1 MYFMKYLISLISLF
15 ILSNILIA
23 GSPIIIFSDTANLS
37 VIGNS
42 IQILEDKTN
51 NLSIQEIFSSND
63 FKQSTVQN
71 PNLGV
76 SNSTFWI
83 KFTLQNSSN
92 YNNLLLELSAP
103 LIDEATLYM
112 YSPDS
117 SFTVQKI
124 DKSQSFFLRKYKHQ
138 NYIFDINVPQNQV
151 RTFFMKIK
159 SGKLIQLPMT
169 IGTPQLTF
177 ESIVF
182 KDLLSGLYFGTIL
195 IILLYNMFLYFT
207 VRDKNYLYYILY
219 ILFIGVTQACL
230 YEYAYK
236 YLWPNSSWMAI
247 HSIFFIPSLS
257 GIAAILFANNFLLTK
272 KYTPVFYK
280 FSYLIIAI
288 YSTGIILGF
297 FNVYTLSY
305 NIIDFTGLLLALSL
319 LYIASKIALKGY
331 RPAKFFLLAWSFFL
345 ASIII
350 FVMAGKGVI
359 PNNNFTNHILQIG
372 SVIEVTLLSLA
383 LADRINILKKEK
395 EESQAQ
401 VLETLQ
407 ANSRIINEQN
417 ILLESKVKERTS
429 ELETTNKNLKETQSQ
444 LVNAEKMASLG
455 QLTAGIAHEI
465 NNPINFVISNIK
477 PLKSD
482 VEDVFS
488 LLEKYND
495 IKDAENIHEKLKEI
509 NDFKEKNDTAYLFTE
524 INQLLKGIDEGAI
537 RTVEIVKG
545 LKTFAHIDETG
556 FKSTNLIEGL
566 DSTLIILNSSIKSG
580 KIKVIK
586 EYDSMFPKINCLG
599 GQINQVFMNI
609 INNAIQAMAE
619 INDPQKENVLTIR
632 TTTKDNNAIIGIK
645 DNGPGISDKI
655 KNKIF
660 DPFFTTKAVGSG
672 TGLGL
677 SISYT
682 IIKDHKGE
690 ITIESE
696 VGKDTEFIISLPITG
711 K

>member
-1 MYFMKYLISLISLF
+1 MKILKLIF
-15 ILSNILIA
+15 ILFLIFLTNFSATAQVDIISPNKKTDIRFSVEILTDSI
-23 GSPIIIFSDTANLS
+23 GTLSFSD
-37 VIGNS
+37 I
-42 IQILEDKTN
+42 I
-51 NLSIQEIFSSND
+51 SSNQ
-63 FKQSTVQN
+63 FVKAKQAVL
-71 PNLGV
+71 NLDITPYV
-76 SNSTFWI
+76 HWL
-83 KFTLQNSSN
+83 KFQLKNETETED
-92 YNNLLLELSAP
+92 LLLEVNNSTLDIVELYYISE
-103 LIDEATLYM
+103 DGKATILK
-112 YSPDS
+112 SGE
-117 SFTVQKI
+117 VQKI
-124 DKSQSFFLRKYKHQ
+124 SERKYNDQNFIFNIKIPNGSMQAFFLK
-138 NYIFDINVPQNQV
+138 V
-151 RTFFMKIK
+151 K
-159 SGKLIQLPMT
+159 SGDPSIIP
-169 IGTPQLTF
+169 ISVGTTQIIF
-177 ESIVF
+177 ESQIIRELIFGIYSGIIIV
-182 KDLLSGLYFGTIL
+182 
-195 IILLYNMFLYFT
+195 MFLYNLFIYFS
-207 VRDKNYLYYILY
+207 VRDNNYLYYIAYLFFVGITQL
-219 ILFIGVTQACL
+219 ILQGYT
-230 YEYAYK
+230 YK
-236 YLWPNSSWMAI
+236 YLWPNSPWFANQ
-247 HSIFFIPSLS
+247 SIILFGSSS
-257 GIAAILFANNFLLTK
+257 GIAGALFIRHFLLVK
-272 KYTPVFYK
+272 KYAPLLNKGLNIIIIIYLVAIPLRALGYDSLSYK
-280 FSYLIIAI
+280 IVNALAGIITVYSTIIAV
-288 YSTGIILGF
+288 IIVKKKF
-297 FNVYTLSY
+297 
-305 NIIDFTGLLLALSL
+305 
-319 LYIASKIALKGY
+319 
-331 RPAKFFLLAWSFFL
+331 RPAKFFLLAWSIF
-345 ASIII
+345 IIGVII
-350 FVMAGKGVI
+350 FVLANLGI
-359 PNNNFTNHILQIG
+359 LPYNNFTSNIMPLG
-372 SVIEVTLLSLA
+372 SAIEIILLSFA

-407 ANSRIINEQN
+407 ENSRIINEQN

-545 LKTFAHIDETG
+545 LKKFAHIDETG

-586 EYDSMFPKINCLG
+586 EYDSKFPKINCLG

-696 VGKDTEFIISLPITG
+696 VGKGTEFIISLPITG
-711 K
+711 KI

>member
-1 MYFMKYLISLISLF
+1 MKYLITLISLL

-23 GSPIIIFSDTANLS
+23 GSPVIIFSDTANLS
-37 VIGNS
+37 VIGNK

-51 NLSIQEIFSSND
+51 NLSIHDIFTSSD
-63 FKQSTVQN
+63 FKQSIEQN

-83 KFTLQNSSN
+83 KFTLQNRSN

-103 LIDEATLYM
+103 LIDEAVFYT

-117 SFTVQKI
+117 TFQAQRI
-124 DKSQSFFLRKYKHQ
+124 DKSQPFSLRKYKHQ
-138 NYIFDINVPQNQV
+138 NYIFDINVPKNQV
-151 RTFFMKIK
+151 RTYFLKVR

-219 ILFIGVTQACL
+219 IFFVGLTQACL

-236 YLWPNSSWMAI
+236 YLWPNSSWMTI

-257 GIAAILFANNFLLTK
+257 GIAAVLFANNFLLTK

-288 YSTGIILGF
+288 YSIGIILGF

-350 FVMAGKGVI
+350 FVMAGTGVI

-395 EESQAQ
+395 EASQLQALEILKENERI
-401 VLETLQ
+401 VLE
-407 ANSRIINEQN
+407 QN
-417 ILLESKVKERTS
+417 VLLESKVKERTS
-429 ELETTNKNLKETQSQ
+429 ELETTNKNLKDTQSQ

-465 NNPINFVISNIK
+465 NNPINFVLSNIK
-477 PLKSD
+477 PLRSD

-488 LLEKYND
+488 LLAKYNN
-495 IKDAENIHEKLKEI
+495 IKDAENITEKLKEI
-509 NDFKEKNDTAYLFTE
+509 NDFKVKNDTDYLLTE
-524 INQLLKGIDEGAI
+524 INQLLKGIDEGAV

-545 LKTFAHIDETG
+545 LKTFSHIDETDL
-556 FKSTNLIEGL
+556 KSTNLIEGL
-566 DSTLIILNSSIKSG
+566 DSTLIILNSSIKNS

-586 EYDSMFPKINCLG
+586 EYDNAILKIDCLG

-609 INNAIQAMAE
+609 INNAVQAMAE
-619 INDPQKENVLTIR
+619 TKDTEKENILTIR
-632 TTTKDNNAIIGIK
+632 TTTINDNVIIGIK
-645 DNGPGISDKI
+645 DIGPGIPDEI
-655 KNKIF
+655 K
-660 DPFFTTKAVGSG
+660 T
-672 TGLGL
+672 
-677 SISYT
+677 
-682 IIKDHKGE
+682 
-690 ITIESE
+690 
-696 VGKDTEFIISLPITG
+696 
-711 K
+711 